1 MDWRAMTEADLARM
15 DALTRIAHEEYW
27 EDAAIFAACFRLH
40 PAGCHVV
47 DTGGGE
53 LGGYLIAHPGRVD
66 TPSVVHVPLARLPAP
81 ADCYYLHDLALA
93 PVTRGHGLAG
103 RAVEIVVAD
112 ARRAGLDTIALIAVG
127 DAHDFWRHQGFAEI
141 GDGRVDAAKGYGEEA
156 RAMIRKI

>member
-1 MDWRAMTEADLARM
+1 MDWRAMTGRDLARM

-27 EDAAIFAACFRLH
+27 EDTAIFAACFDLY

-47 DTGGGE
+47 DAGDGA
-53 LGGYLIAHPGRVD
+53 LGGYLIAHPGRFD
-66 TPSVVHVPLARLPAP
+66 TPSVLHVPLERLPEP

-103 RAVEIVVAD
+103 KAVEIVVAD

-141 GDGRVDAAKGYGEEA
+141 GDGLVDPAKGYGDEA
-156 RAMIRKI
+156 RAMIRTI

>member
-1 MDWRAMTEADLARM
+1 MEWRAMTEADLARM
-15 DALTRIAHEEYW
+15 DALTRIAHEGYW
-27 EDAAIFAACFRLH
+27 EDTAIFAACFHLW

-47 DTGGGE
+47 DAGDRG
-53 LGGYLIAHPGRVD
+53 LGGYLIAHPGRFD
-66 TPSVVHVPLARLPAP
+66 TPSVLHVPLARLPEP

-103 RAVEIVVAD
+103 KAVEIVVAD

-141 GDGRVDAAKGYGEEA
+141 GDGRVDPAKGYGEEA
-156 RAMIRKI
+156 RAMMRRI